1 MFAIFYAIA
10 ALLMAEVI
18 ARFKPGD
25 NVSVYAKK
33 SLVAGRLVKVVGIT
47 SKGSYEAEH
56 ADKEQKSLPFGVTQ
70 RSADEAL
77 DAAAQDRLVEC
88 VRRGSIARIEAGS
101 EVKAGEQVEIGTGG
115 VVVPI
120 DAEGKKGI
128 AIGRAVSTAKKEA
141 FAEVDLY

>member
-1 MFAIFYAIA
+1 MT
-10 ALLMAEVI
+10 EVI

-33 SLVAGRLVKVVGIT
+33 TLAAGRLVKVVGIT

-56 ADKEQKSLPFGVTQ
+56 ADKEQKTRPFGVTQ
-70 RSADEAL
+70 RSADEGL

-88 VRRGSIARIEAGS
+88 VRRGSIARIEAGA
-101 EVKAGEQVEIGTGG
+101 EVTAGTEVEVGTGG
-115 VVVPI
+115 TVIPI

-128 AIGRAVSTAKKEA
+128 AVGRAVSTAKKEA